1 MDYFAAFAISASGMT
16 VEKTRLD
23 ITALNLANA
32 HSTRAGG
39 KLYEPLTV
47 ISAPRRAGQF
57 EQLMSGFAAGAAGAG
72 PGAFGGNLSTL
83 AARLPTFGAEVVAV
97 RPTGLPPRLVHE
109 PGHPDADARGFVAY
123 PAVQPLKE
131 MLTIISATRAYEAN
145 LSALNAAR
153 TMAQR
158 ALDIGGNS

>member
-23 ITALNLANA
+23 ITALNLANV

-47 ISAPRRAGQF
+47 ISGPRRAGQF
-57 EQLMSGFAAGAAGAG
+57 EQLMSGYAAGAQA
-72 PGAFGGNLSTL
+72 PGASLATL

-97 RPTGLPPRLVHE
+97 RPTGLAPRLVHE

-123 PAVQPLKE
+123 PAVHPLKE

-158 ALDIGGNS
+158 ALEIGGNS